1 MDTTSRSSAG
11 RLRALMRHELR
22 GTGHSSGLAKVCWR
36 TTMMAVRGRVAPLSV
51 RPFGRL
57 LFSYTLNELGDSIG
71 IVALAVLVYDRTE
84 AVAPT
89 AAFFFA
95 AKFLPA
101 LLAPVLT
108 ARLDQVAVR
117 RSLPALY
124 VGEALV
130 FAALA
135 LIAHGD
141 FLLGLVL
148 VLGLLD
154 GALALTGRALT
165 RGAVA
170 AILQP
175 AGLLREGNALL
186 NIGFAIAT
194 VGGSA
199 LGGLL
204 ISQIGIS
211 TALLVDAWSFLAIA
225 LLLAITR
232 GLPAVKVAREPFR
245 ERLNAGLRFA
255 RTNGLVRLL
264 LIGEALALIMF
275 TLVIPIEVIYAKESL
290 GTTSA
295 GFGILLASWGAGIV
309 VGSLI
314 YLLVK
319 QRSAFGL
326 IVVSTA
332 AVGLAYLGMASADTL
347 FLACLASIVGGAGNG
362 VQWISVL
369 TALQEATPADY
380 QARVVGLLESLG
392 AAMPGVGYVLGG
404 ALVALGSPRT
414 AYAFAGAGVLLLV
427 LAALL
432 LRSRL
437 SAGAR
442 AQARFAANGTAG
454 EIQLPEPTRG
464 AATRQGT

>member
-1 MDTTSRSSAG
+1 
-11 RLRALMRHELR
+11 
-22 GTGHSSGLAKVCWR
+22 
-36 TTMMAVRGRVAPLSV
+36 MMAVRGRLAPVAV

-57 LFSYTLNELGDSIG
+57 LFSYTLNELGDSVG

-101 LLAPVLT
+101 LVAPALT

-124 VGEALV
+124 VVEALV

-135 LIAHGD
+135 LVAHGD
-141 FLLGLVL
+141 FILVL
-148 VLGLLD
+148 VLALGLLD
-154 GALALTGRALT
+154 GAFALTARALT

-170 AILQP
+170 ATLQP
-175 AGLLREGNALL
+175 AGLLKEGNALL
-186 NIGFAIAT
+186 NVGFAVST

-204 ISQIGIS
+204 IAELGVS

-225 LLLAITR
+225 LLLAVTR
-232 GLPAVKVAREPFR
+232 GLPAPAVEREPFR
-245 ERLNAGLRFA
+245 ERFNAGLRFA
-255 RTNGLVRLL
+255 RTNVLVRLL
-264 LIGEALALIMF
+264 LIGEAAALILF

-309 VGSLI
+309 VGSLV

-319 QRSAFGL
+319 QRSALGL

-332 AVGLAYLGMASADTL
+332 AVGLAYLGMATADTL
-347 FLACLASIVGGAGNG
+347 VLACLASIVGGAGNG
-362 VQWISVL
+362 VQWISVV
-369 TALQEATPADY
+369 TALQEATPPDY
-380 QARVVGLLESLG
+380 QARIVGLLESLG
-392 AAMPGVGYVLGG
+392 AAMPGVGFVLGG
-404 ALVALGSPRT
+404 ALVAIGSPRT

-427 LAALL
+427 VVGFL
-432 LRSRL
+432 LRTRIA
-437 SAGAR
+437 AGA
-442 AQARFAANGTAG
+442 AARPRFVVKEPGAG
-454 EIQLPEPTRG
+454 DIPLPETTRG